1 MKMQRSGPVFG
12 LVVLTCSLSLPQD
25 GLSQDRPEKVDLSV
39 IHQIKDEAFQNS
51 KVMDTLFQ
59 LTEVNGPRLTNSPQF
74 RAAGDWAAKQMKDWG
89 LANAKLEK
97 WGPFGSGWRFT
108 SFSAQMIEPQSAPLL
123 GYPLAWT
130 PGTNGPLSGEAVL
143 AVIRS
148 EADFDKFK
156 TEFAG
161 KLRGKI
167 VFRDDPRDLTLPTAP
182 AGTRY
187 SDPQLA
193 DLSVF
198 PIPGPSGRGGRGG
211 VNNNGAAPPPLTP
224 ERAKKFRAMQNQFW
238 HDEGVPLV
246 VRTSATGDSGT
257 VFGAAFDRELKDN
270 VPMVVLSAEHYNRV
284 TRLLQKKVNVQL
296 QFDIKAQ
303 FYDDDQD
310 SFNVIAEIPGN
321 SKKDE
326 VVMLGA
332 HVDSWH
338 MGTGATDNAAGSAV
352 VMEAMRILKSL
363 DLKMDRTVRVALWG
377 GEEQGLL
384 GSKAYVKAHF
394 ADPKVMK
401 TTAEH
406 EHFAGYFNIDNGS
419 GKIRGVYG
427 QTNDAMRPVFEKWF
441 EPFKD
446 LGAGT
451 IVMRNTGGTDHLSFD
466 EVGLPGFQFIQ
477 DPLDYNTRTHHSNM
491 DVYDR
496 IQATDLEQASA
507 IMASMVY
514 HAAMRPEKLPRK
526 PLPKPKPTE
535 VGRP

>member
-1 MKMQRSGPVFG
+1 MRVFAVA
-12 LVVLTCSLSLPQD
+12 LALSVVICRGQEPPD
-25 GLSQDRPEKVDLSV
+25 KVDLSV

-51 KVMDTLFQ
+51 KVMETLFQ

-74 RAAGDWAAKQMKDWG
+74 RAAGAWAAKQMTDWG

-97 WGPFGSGWRFT
+97 WGPFGRGWRFT
-108 SFSAQMIEPQSAPLL
+108 SFSGQMVEPQNQPLL

-130 PGTNGPLSGEAVL
+130 PGTEGPLTGEAAL
-143 AVIRS
+143 AVIKT

-156 TEFAG
+156 AEYTG

-167 VFRDDPRDLTLPTAP
+167 VLRDDPRDLTLPTAP

-193 DLSVF
+193 ELLNF
-198 PIPGPSGRGGRGG
+198 PIPRPQGPG
-211 VNNNGAAPPPLTP
+211 VRTPPVTP
-224 ERAKKFRAMQNQFW
+224 EQAKKFRERQNQFW
-238 HDEGVPLV
+238 HDEGVPLL
-246 VRTSATGDSGT
+246 VRISQGDAGT
-257 VFGAAFDRELKDN
+257 VFGTSFDRELKDN
-270 VPMVVLSAEHYNRV
+270 PSMVVLAAEHYNRIA
-284 TRLLQKKVNVQL
+284 RLIQKKTPVQL

-303 FYDDDQD
+303 FYDDDAD
-310 SFNVIAEIPGN
+310 SFNVVAEIPGN

-332 HVDSWH
+332 HLDSWH

-352 VMEAMRILKSL
+352 VMEAMRILKTL

-377 GEEQGLL
+377 GEEEGLL

-401 TTAEH
+401 TSSEH
-406 EHFAGYFNIDNGS
+406 ERFAGYFNIDNGS

-446 LGAGT
+446 IGAGT

-526 PLPKPKPTE
+526 PLPKAKPDGE
-535 VGRP
+535 ANR